1 MPNTSPSSEQI
12 SAAVERSLARLGRR
26 PDAVLQHLIAL
37 QQAFSFVP
45 DEGIGLLVQ
54 ALDVTRAQILAAVDF
69 YAFLHLAPRGGY
81 DILFSD
87 NITDRMLGNR
97 RLMGLLCAKLDVMPG
112 QTRADG
118 RVSVDYTSCTGMCDQ
133 APAMLINGYALT
145 RLDDD
150 RIRHIAAL
158 VDTRVPLPHWPQQF
172 FAVSNNVHRPGLL
185 LSDLDARDA
194 GLDALMAHGAD
205 AVLAEIE
212 RAGLRGRGG
221 AGFTTALKW
230 RFCREADNPDKVI
243 VCNADEGE
251 PGTFKDRVLLTSYAD
266 LVFEGMTLCA
276 GVVGARE
283 GFVYLRG
290 EYRYLV
296 EHLEAVLQRRREQGL
311 LGRGIRGRDG
321 FDFDIRIHL
330 GAGAYIC
337 GEESAL
343 IESLE
348 GKRGVT
354 RKRPPF
360 PVTEGYLD
368 RPTVVNNVETFLAA
382 ARIAEHGG
390 YWFRSEGT
398 DKSAGSKILSVSGD
412 CARPGIYE
420 YPFGTRV
427 EQVLADCGA
436 EQTQA
441 VQVSG
446 AAGATLG
453 RDEFQRV
460 LAFEDLPTAG
470 SFMIFDAS
478 RDLLDMVRNFADFF
492 VHESCGFCTPCRVG
506 GKLLRDL
513 VEKVAAGQASR
524 HDLDEMR
531 LIADVLRRASHC
543 GLGHTAPNHV
553 LNTLDKFP
561 ELYESRLV
569 SADYSPAFDLDA
581 ALSEA
586 RALTGR
592 NDADAH
598 IAAEV

>member
-194 GLDALMAHGAD
+194 GLDALMARGAD

>member
-1 MPNTSPSSEQI
+1 MI
-12 SAAVERSLARLGRR
+12 
-26 PDAVLQHLIAL
+26 
-37 QQAFSFVP
+37 
-45 DEGIGLLVQ
+45 
-54 ALDVTRAQILAAVDF
+54 
-69 YAFLHLAPRGGY
+69 
-81 DILFSD
+81 
-87 NITDRMLGNR
+87 
-97 RLMGLLCAKLDVMPG
+97 
-112 QTRADG
+112 
-118 RVSVDYTSCTGMCDQ
+118 
-133 APAMLINGYALT
+133 
-145 RLDDD
+145 
-150 RIRHIAAL
+150 
-158 VDTRVPLPHWPQQF
+158 
-172 FAVSNNVHRPGLL
+172 
-185 LSDLDARDA
+185 
-194 GLDALMAHGAD
+194 
-205 AVLAEIE
+205 
-212 RAGLRGRGG
+212 
-221 AGFTTALKW
+221 
-230 RFCREADNPDKVI
+230 
-243 VCNADEGE
+243 
-251 PGTFKDRVLLTSYAD
+251 
-266 LVFEGMTLCA
+266 LCA